1 MKNKTN
7 FRIGIKNFFVSV
19 KAVKFKE
26 KGLRNI
32 INYLLDKKRHPDGII
47 NLKKLSDGEKFF
59 LKTVEYVEKMELY
72 KSWNGKAGRKIQS
85 YADSF
90 CFAFPK
96 GLEIKNT
103 EEYKKII
110 IDLLKKLYFHF
121 NQILKEEGK
130 KEISFNEFISSIFV
144 NVHTN
149 KHIHINILFPR
160 VFKLKEGGLYTNRIT
175 NRKKFLTR
183 AKASFN
189 AVVKENFNLD
199 IKDYKPA
206 TDFKRGYKSI
216 YFKEK
221 IEEINKE
228 KKELEEIKK
237 DIEDKINE
245 FYSLKELVEMKRKQ
259 IQEETKK
266 IIKDIQRRE
275 EIAKNFQLIIRYYK
289 NFITKIKNN
298 EIKGIIK
305 EYNKL
310 NNKIKEFEE
319 INKNKKLKEII
330 EEIKED
336 TEKYKNKFKFKM

>member
-32 INYLLDKKRHPDGII
+32 INYFLDEKRHPDGII
-47 NLKKLSDGEKFF
+47 NFKNLSNGEKFF
-59 LKTVEYVEKMELY
+59 LKTVEFIEKMELY

-96 GLEIKNT
+96 GLEINR

-110 IDLLKKLYFHF
+110 TDLLKKLYFHF
-121 NQILKEEGK
+121 SQQLKEEGK
-130 KEISFNEFISSIFV
+130 EIDFNTFINNIFI

-149 KHIHINILFPR
+149 KHIHINVLFPR
-160 VFKLKEGGLYTNRIT
+160 VFQLKGGGLYSNRIT

-189 AVVKENFNLD
+189 SVIKENFNLTTEN
-199 IKDYKPA
+199 YKPQ
-206 TDFKRGYKSI
+206 TSFRKGYKSI
-216 YFKEK
+216 YLKKE
-221 IEEINKE
+221 IEKINKE
-228 KKELEEIKK
+228 KEELEEIKEE
-237 DIEDKINE
+237 IENKIKE
-245 FYSLKELVEMKRKQ
+245 FYTLKELIEMKRKE

-275 EIAKNFQLIIRYYK
+275 EIAKNFQLVIRYYK
-289 NFITKIKNN
+289 SFITKIKNN

-310 NNKIKEFEE
+310 MTKIKEFEE

-336 TEKYKNKFKFKM
+336 TENYKNKFKFKM